1 MSKSNNIIRSPKS
14 NIPVGYWTGLGLADK
29 KTKRNH
35 MNKTANQ
42 NADRSIKTRLDK
54 LSKEQRSEDGVVWEV
69 MSSSERIF
77 GLKPVRSLEQIRL
90 DLKRQRRDR
99 ERQMLER
106 ENAERRQM
114 AEDRNRRLE
123 DDQ

>member
-1 MSKSNNIIRSPKS
+1 
-14 NIPVGYWTGLGLADK
+14 
-29 KTKRNH
+29 